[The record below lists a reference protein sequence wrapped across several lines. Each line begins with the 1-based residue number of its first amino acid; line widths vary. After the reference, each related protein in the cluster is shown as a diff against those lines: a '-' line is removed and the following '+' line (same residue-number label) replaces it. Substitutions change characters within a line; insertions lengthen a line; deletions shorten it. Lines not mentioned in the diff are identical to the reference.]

1 MPMAAHTKLVNQPLT
16 IQMQR
21 LTDRYVW
28 FDLSINRLML
38 ASAQIERVI
47 LEKPDEAI
55 YPSNL
60 AERFKSK
67 KQ

>member
-1 MPMAAHTKLVNQPLT
+1 MTPVPMAAHTKIVNQPLA

-38 ASAQIERVI
+38 ASAADRTCYFG
-47 LEKPDEAI
+47 EA
-55 YPSNL
+55 
-60 AERFKSK
+60 R
-67 KQ
+67 

>member
-1 MPMAAHTKLVNQPLT
+1 MPMAAHTKLVNQSLA

-38 ASAQIERVI
+38 TSAADRTCYFG
-47 LEKPDEAI
+47 EA
-55 YPSNL
+55 
-60 AERFKSK
+60 R
-67 KQ
+67 

>member
-1 MPMAAHTKLVNQPLT
+1 MTPVPMAAHTKIVNQPLT

-38 ASAQIERVI
+38 ASAADRTYYFG
-47 LEKPDEAI
+47 EA
-55 YPSNL
+55 
-60 AERFKSK
+60 R
-67 KQ
+67 

>member
-1 MPMAAHTKLVNQPLT
+1 MPMAAHAKIVNQPLT

-38 ASAQIERVI
+38 ASAADRTYYFG
-47 LEKPDEAI
+47 EA
-55 YPSNL
+55 
-60 AERFKSK
+60 R
-67 KQ
+67 

>member
-1 MPMAAHTKLVNQPLT
+1 
-16 IQMQR
+16 MQR